1 MLPSEL
7 RAKLKE
13 WLSHHL
19 RIDRWGLNS
28 PESVRNLRA
37 PPSAGLDLNGS
48 GYSILQ
54 VLGFGETS
62 SYLLQTEIP
71 IQVEYRLDNSHSY
84 TAIPRGEAENELIRI
99 LLKLQAHY
107 MCLSP
112 DIESIETT
120 GNILVNEENKSD
132 WLISFVFHFNVK
144 FHCEFAELTAIPVS
158 GVFNE

>member
-13 WLSHHL
+13 WLSQQL

-28 PESVRNLRA
+28 PESIKDLRA
-37 PPSAGLDLNGS
+37 PPSSGLDLNGS

-54 VLGFGETS
+54 ILGVGETS
-62 SYLLQTEIP
+62 SYLLETEIP
-71 IQVEYRLDNSHSY
+71 IQVKYRLDSSHSY
-84 TAIPRGEAENELIRI
+84 TTIPRGEAENELIRI
-99 LLKLQAHY
+99 LLRLQAYHT
-107 MCLSP
+107 CLSS

-132 WLISFVFHFNVK
+132 WLISFVFQFNVK
-144 FHCEFAELTAIPVS
+144 FHCEFAELTAVP
-158 GVFNE
+158 GVFNV

>member
-7 RAKLKE
+7 RNVLKT
-13 WLSHHL
+13 WLSQHL

-28 PESVRNLRA
+28 PESIKDVRS
-37 PPSAGLDLNGS
+37 PPSSGLDLNGS

-54 VLGFGETS
+54 TLGVGETS
-62 SYLLQTEIP
+62 SHLLQVEIP

-84 TAIPRGEAENELIRI
+84 TAIPRGEAENELICI
-99 LLKLQAHY
+99 LLRLQAHY
-107 MCLSP
+107 NCLSP

-132 WLISFVFHFNVK
+132 WLISFVFQFNVK
-144 FHCEFAELTAIPVS
+144 FHCEFAELAAVS
-158 GVFNE
+158 GVFTA